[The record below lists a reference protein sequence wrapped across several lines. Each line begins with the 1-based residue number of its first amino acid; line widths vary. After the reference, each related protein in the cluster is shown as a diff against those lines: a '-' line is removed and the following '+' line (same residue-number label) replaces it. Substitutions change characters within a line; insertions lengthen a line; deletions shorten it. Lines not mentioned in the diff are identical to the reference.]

1 MRLPAACERYTVIG
15 LTALS
20 CALLVFILIARSA
33 SSAAPHAELAP
44 ADESAKGGRLSAVR
58 SRPHIVRVD
67 NISQLCAPLVDA
79 ARVEWAEAAPAPCA
93 AAPAAAHVAA
103 GASVPA
109 AATSAAA
116 AAAAAAPAAQPPS
129 PGAQS
134 QPQQQQPA
142 STAQSPPVLMFPVE
156 PDLDLPKLPPRRPPA
171 WDWSKVRAWFIP
183 MGDTSDFQQQDR
195 HTSLPVALS

>member
-44 ADESAKGGRLSAVR
+44 ADESAKGARLSAVR
-58 SRPHIVRVD
+58 SRPHVVRVD

-109 AATSAAA
+109 AAT
-116 AAAAAAPAAQPPS
+116 AAAAAAPAAQPPPS
-129 PGAQS
+129 GAQS
-134 QPQQQQPA
+134 QPPHQQQPA
-142 STAQSPPVLMFPVE
+142 STVQSPPVLKKFPVE

-171 WDWSKVRAWFIP
+171 WDWSKVRACFMP
-183 MGDTSDFQQQDR
+183 MSDNRGR
-195 HTSLPVALS
+195 HNNLPVALS